1 MRIGTIVAGM
11 AALGAATGWRSWREA
26 RSLVV
31 DTVRVPLAVNS
42 GLGGLTVLH
51 VSDMHA
57 RGPGTWAVG
66 ALDELRDLEP
76 DLVAVTGDMM
86 TARAGLGPVAG
97 ALARLRSRLGTYVVL
112 GNHDHY
118 HGTGWHR
125 VTRRIGSFSRPDEVV
140 SELESHGLT
149 TLLNGNSRLETERG
163 PLQIVGTD
171 DPFFGLANMEAAY
184 EGVDENEPV
193 LLLAHSPDAVADL
206 NGRRCDV
213 MLSGHTHGG
222 QILAPIGLAPG
233 LTNTE
238 LKLPA
243 PYGLMVLEGVL
254 THVSAGVGTANI
266 PFRFNCPPRATMLEF
281 VAVGEGDR

>member
-1 MRIGTIVAGM
+1 M
-11 AALGAATGWRSWREA
+11 
-26 RSLVV
+26 
-31 DTVRVPLAVNS
+31 
-42 GLGGLTVLH
+42 
-51 VSDMHA
+51 
-57 RGPGTWAVG
+57 
-66 ALDELRDLEP
+66 
-76 DLVAVTGDMM
+76 
-86 TARAGLGPVAG
+86 
-97 ALARLRSRLGTYVVL
+97 
-112 GNHDHY
+112 
-118 HGTGWHR
+118 
-125 VTRRIGSFSRPDEVV
+125 

-243 PYGLMVLEGVL
+243 PYGLMVAGRGADTPERRGRDGE
-254 THVSAGVGTANI
+254 HPVSVQLPAAGDDA
-266 PFRFNCPPRATMLEF
+266 
-281 VAVGEGDR
+281 